1 MTNLIEETLHKHH
14 EKIDDLEASLI
25 GYEAKETSD
34 ETEETMAIA
43 STLDEEEL
51 ADLKDQFQ
59 VIDVDKS
66 GLISFEEMK
75 QALAKD
81 VPWRLR
87 GPRVPEILQAIDS
100 NTDGLVD
107 LREFVAATLHVHQ
120 MEQDSDKWHVRCKTA
135 FDKFDMEGD
144 GYITPEE
151 LRMCPFRYFEGER
164 RYSGTPAKQLGYG
177 LLKKQQL
184 HAIWHCIRTSGV

>member
-1 MTNLIEETLHKHH
+1 MKLKKLWYM
-14 EKIDDLEASLI
+14 EAKQSLI
-25 GYEAKETSD
+25 RNWQISAITVYCVFALEDMAYSE
-34 ETEETMAIA
+34 AIA
-43 STLDEEEL
+43 SILDEEEL

-87 GPRVPEILQAIDS
+87 GPRVPEILQVIDS

-107 LREFVAATLHVHQ
+107 FREFVAATLHVHQ
-120 MEQDSDKWHVRCKTA
+120 MEQDSHKWHV
-135 FDKFDMEGD
+135 M
-144 GYITPEE
+144 
-151 LRMCPFRYFEGER
+151 
-164 RYSGTPAKQLGYG
+164 
-177 LLKKQQL
+177 
-184 HAIWHCIRTSGV
+184 WHCIRTSGV

>member
-1 MTNLIEETLHKHH
+1 MVRRNGSGMAGTGVPETLHEHH

-43 STLDEEEL
+43 SILDEEEL

-87 GPRVPEILQAIDS
+87 GPRVPEILQVIDS

-107 LREFVAATLHVHQ
+107 FREFVAATLHVHQ
-120 MEQDSDKWHVRCKTA
+120 MEQDSHKWHV
-135 FDKFDMEGD
+135 M
-144 GYITPEE
+144 
-151 LRMCPFRYFEGER
+151 
-164 RYSGTPAKQLGYG
+164 
-177 LLKKQQL
+177 
-184 HAIWHCIRTSGV
+184 WHCIRTSGV